1 MELPFPPPPDNDDA
15 VFPFAHNGDDGGGGV
30 RELPLFPLNVVLFPH
45 MPLPLHIFEERYKEM
60 IGRCLQDSRPFGIV
74 LIAQGAAEEE
84 KGAGRVVTHGVG
96 CSARVAHVERLAD
109 GRMNILVVGEQRF
122 RILDTHE
129 RDAFRTGITVAVN
142 DVGAAD
148 ADSVA
153 PLASEVE
160 RLLRDF
166 LSRTLA
172 LAGRAGE
179 TLDLPDDPERLSF
192 ATACILPLDP
202 SKKQE
207 LLEQT
212 DTGARLACERD
223 MLLRE
228 VARLKRAEAAR
239 SPEPVSATRFSAF
252 RCRN

>member
-1 MELPFPPPPDNDDA
+1 MEPLFPPPENNDDA
-15 VFPFAHNGDDGGGGV
+15 AFSLAGGSV
-30 RELPLFPLNVVLFPH
+30 RELPLFPLNVVLFPN

-60 IGRCLQDSRPFGIV
+60 IGRCLQNSRLFGIV

-84 KGAGRVVTHGVG
+84 KGAGRVVTHPIG

-129 RDAFRTGITVAVN
+129 RDTFCTGITVAVN
-142 DVGAAD
+142 DVAATE

-153 PLASEVE
+153 PLAAEVG

-172 LAGRAGE
+172 LAGRKGE
-179 TLDLPDDPERLSF
+179 ILDLPDDPEQLSF
-192 ATACILPLDP
+192 ATACVLPLDLP
-202 SKKQE
+202 EKQE

-212 DTGARLACERD
+212 DTAARLACERD
-223 MLLRE
+223 VLLRE
-228 VARLKRAEAAR
+228 VARLRRAEAAR
-239 SPEPVSATRFSAF
+239 SPEPVSAGRFSVF